1 MTEAMVV
8 LEYRQIC
15 QLEDDRSG
23 KPENQPQTY
32 ADGSY
37 EQELRDLGIA
47 PEMMQQ
53 LRG

>member
-1 MTEAMVV
+1 MTEPQIIW
-8 LEYRQIC
+8 EYRQIC

-23 KPENQPQTY
+23 KPEDKPQNY
-32 ADGSY
+32 SDGSY
-37 EQELRDLGIA
+37 EQELRDLGVA